1 METHEN
7 WEIIE
12 AVIATSPRV
21 LLYGLPGTGKT
32 YAAARHKVTDTTVYQ
47 VTLTEETPM
56 AELRGHFL
64 PKGSEMVWMDGPG
77 IRAWRE
83 GARLVINEIDH
94 ASGDVLSFLLALLDD
109 PEFAEFTLPTSELVR
124 PAEGFHVVA
133 TMNGQPYDLP
143 LPLQDRFPVTIEILD
158 VNPEAIA
165 ALPEDLRVPAK
176 TGALVADQD
185 RRLSVRMWTEFASLR
200 LKLAASQGSEDAGWT
215 MAAKA
220 IFGERWN
227 EALRAIK
234 FNEYT
239 DTSADESDDIYADE
253 PEDSE
258 GDCTCDE
265 CTEARASA

>member
-7 WEIIE
+7 WEIIK
-12 AVIATSPRV
+12 AVIATSRRV

-32 YAAARHKVTDTTVYQ
+32 FIAARYEVEDTIVYQ
-47 VTLTEETPM
+47 QTLTEESPM

-109 PEFAEFTLPTSELVR
+109 PEFAEFTLPTGELVR

-158 VNPEAIA
+158 VNPEAIE
-165 ALPEDLRVPAK
+165 ALPEDLRVPAQ
-176 TGALVADQD
+176 TGALVVDQD

-200 LKLAASQGSEDAGWT
+200 LKLAALADDEAQGYE

-220 IFGERWN
+220 IFGDRWK

-234 FNEYT
+234 FNEY
-239 DTSADESDDIYADE
+239 A
-253 PEDSE
+253 
-258 GDCTCDE
+258 
-265 CTEARASA
+265 EAS